1 MEDTMKVYAIF
12 ANDNTK
18 GTTQKL
24 FNQAT
29 DTLTALGH
37 TIDVLNLYDRK
48 SEIPFFYHD
57 RALMESH
64 PFYLEN
70 KKRFLE
76 ADAILL
82 VFPLYWYSVPAIMKA
97 WLDLINAWAYKYES
111 GTHASP
117 LHKIKRAI
125 IIYSSLQDKDH
136 LSKNLH
142 NPVEQQLSET
152 CRFIGIP
159 DVSIYMIDQVTKLTP
174 EMLQHHL
181 EQVVQ
186 LCKKCV

>member
-1 MEDTMKVYAIF
+1 MKVYAIF
-12 ANDNTK
+12 ANDNVQ

-29 DTLTALGH
+29 KTLAALSH
-37 TIDVLNLYDRK
+37 EIDILNLYDRK
-48 SEIPFFYHD
+48 FEIPFFYHD
-57 RALMESH
+57 QTFMESH

-76 ADAILL
+76 ADALLL

-125 IIYSSLQDKDH
+125 IIYSSLQNKQH
-136 LSKNLH
+136 LSQNLH

-152 CRFIGIP
+152 CKFIGIP
-159 DVSIYMIDQVTKLTP
+159 NISIYMVDQVNSLKP
-174 EMLQHHL
+174 EDLNKHL
-181 EQVVQ
+181 KKVEQM
-186 LCKKCV
+186 CKK

>member
-1 MEDTMKVYAIF
+1 MKVYAIF

-18 GTTQKL
+18 GTTQTL
-24 FNQAT
+24 FNHAT
-29 DTLTALGH
+29 DTLKALGH

-48 SEIPFFYHD
+48 SEIPFFHHD
-57 RALMESH
+57 RAFMESH

-70 KKRFLE
+70 KQRFLE

-125 IIYSSLQDKDH
+125 IIYSSLQDKQH
-136 LSKNLH
+136 LTDNLH
-142 NPVEQQLSET
+142 NPVEQQLAET
-152 CRFIGIP
+152 CRFIGILNI
-159 DVSIYMIDQVTKLTP
+159 DIYPVDQVNTLTT
-174 EMLQHHL
+174 EKL
-181 EQVVQ
+181 EQHLQ
-186 LCKKCV
+186 EISKMCKKCT